1 MINQDLLEILAC
13 PECKGPVKLD
23 EEKKGLVCEKCQ
35 LIYPIQEGIPV
46 MLVDKAQKL
55 GV

>member
-1 MINQDLLEILAC
+1 MINKDLLEILAC

-23 EEKKGLVCEKCQ
+23 EEKKGLVCEKCS
-35 LIYPIQEGIPV
+35 LLYPIQDGIPV
-46 MLVDKAQKL
+46 MLVEKAQKL

>member
-23 EEKKGLVCEKCQ
+23 EEKKGLSVKNAN
-35 LIYPIQEGIPV
+35 LFIPYR
-46 MLVDKAQKL
+46 M
-55 GV
+55 GYR